1 MEKNIFQRLTDSVQD
16 VVSQAD
22 KAYDGV
28 KKVYNNAMVE
38 DDKHENEILKNLGD
52 SVQDLSMQLYAVK
65 ESMVYME
72 QHYAKA
78 LEGLNGSMKNIQSM
92 TEEFSNRLQIIE
104 QKIDDQSTSSNNFLQ
119 EEISSFCLTQKQIEK
134 DLQKMGELL
143 RLSVLNRMLDEIPNE
158 NFQKETSDDE
168 EIKAWKE
175 EQLKRL
181 KPYTNDPEILKHVE
195 WVAFDQDDLE
205 DILHEGDTHLVYLC
219 QNRFIFPSGMLK
231 KKDMSYIGIGGNVE
245 VVIKSK
251 KEVDFKSLGITFTNV
266 RLFDNIEI
274 YEEYQ
279 PPKSDGDGSKEKDA
293 NDIAWYKRENVMK
306 ELVFRLYE
314 CNKTPDIHFWFGG
327 YYCGFSYDKSIEKAQ
342 NNSLI
347 TKNDFKE
354 KNEECICI
362 FGFHEKEN
370 NKETHRDIALTN
382 RAVYFRQYSV
392 YCIPYTHIR
401 NVWVENSRITIVSE
415 EREFEFYIDSGSLY
429 AKLLKLFLRIVSNYP
444 EKFNLE
450 EKRWL
455 SKIRM
460 ASLGNQYIAEK
471 FGL

>member
-104 QKIDDQSTSSNNFLQ
+104 QKIDDQSTSSNNSLQ

-219 QNRFIFPSGMLK
+219 QNRFIFPSGILK

-274 YEEYQ
+274 EEEYQ
-279 PPKSDGDGSKEKDA
+279 PSKLDDSSQILDVGDIMETYVEASTVISNKQGIHARPASILVQTATKFQSKINLQAKGRMVDAKSVLMIMSMQLVKGTPVTIIADGIDA
-293 NDIAWYKRENVMK
+293 REAVDA
-306 ELVFRLYE
+306 L
-314 CNKTPDIHFWFGG
+314 I
-327 YYCGFSYDKSIEKAQ
+327 
-342 NNSLI
+342 SLI
-347 TKNDFKE
+347 D
-354 KNEECICI
+354 C
-362 FGFHEKEN
+362 
-370 NKETHRDIALTN
+370 
-382 RAVYFRQYSV
+382 
-392 YCIPYTHIR
+392 
-401 NVWVENSRITIVSE
+401 
-415 EREFEFYIDSGSLY
+415 
-429 AKLLKLFLRIVSNYP
+429 
-444 EKFNLE
+444 
-450 EKRWL
+450 
-455 SKIRM
+455 
-460 ASLGNQYIAEK
+460 K
-471 FGL
+471 FGEE